1 MTSIRLDERLRGIW
15 DEEEMREVFPE
26 KPARRGRGLAAG
38 LAAGLRGEVN
48 GRSLGSELAHE
59 LTRGAQPSVIY
70 APTTGTHGN
79 FVDASY
85 KRILAR
91 PEWARRLTKAHT
103 AKRQARPTGA
113 DEEVREWKELDTAT
127 SSDALLMNVFC
138 YPRVWT
144 PGLRAL
150 MGVEARTEVEF
161 GVRSTAVLKGGLV
174 NTTEIDM
181 RVGDLLV
188 EAKLTEA
195 DFQFAP
201 IRRAERHETLDDVFE
216 REMLE
221 VTRRGVRSY
230 QLIRGVLAAHA
241 SGGRFFVLCDGRRG
255 DLIEDWYAVIRAVR
269 GVELRGRMGLVTW
282 QEVAKKVPGKL
293 REFLGEKYGIQ

>member
-1 MTSIRLDERLRGIW
+1 MTSTNPVDRPRGVW

-26 KPARRGRGLAAG
+26 APVRRGRGLAAG
-38 LAAGLRGEVN
+38 LRAEV
-48 GRSLGSELAHE
+48 SERNVGAERAHE

-70 APTTGTHGN
+70 APAERTHGN
-79 FVDASY
+79 FLDASY
-85 KRILAR
+85 KRILAK

-103 AKRQARPTGA
+103 AKRQARAMGE
-113 DEEVREWKELDTAT
+113 DELVRGWRELDAAT

-150 MGVEARTEVEF
+150 MGVGAGAEVEF
-161 GVRSTAVLKGGLV
+161 GVRSGAKLKGGLV

-181 RVGDLLV
+181 RVGELLV

-201 IRRAERHETLDDVFE
+201 LRLVERYMAFDEVFE
-216 REMLE
+216 LEALEM
-221 VTRRGVRSY
+221 TRRGVRSY

-241 SGGRFFVLCDGRRG
+241 SGGRFCVLCDGRRH
-255 DLIEDWYAVIRAVR
+255 DLVEDWYAVVRAVR
-269 GVELRGRMGLVTW
+269 NFAVRGRMGLVAW
-282 QEVAKKVPGKL
+282 QEVAGVVPE
-293 REFLGEKYGIQ
+293 RVRRFLAAKYGIS